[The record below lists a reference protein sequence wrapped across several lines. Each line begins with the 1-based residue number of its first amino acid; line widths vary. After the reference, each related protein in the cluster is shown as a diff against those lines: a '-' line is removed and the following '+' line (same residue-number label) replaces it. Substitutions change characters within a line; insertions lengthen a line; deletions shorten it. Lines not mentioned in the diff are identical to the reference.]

1 MILGYK
7 QYFPFNGEWT
17 NFEHKILAGFP
28 SGYSMVIGKSY
39 CSGLPINQQLSYM
52 NLFLDNIANADP
64 KLHSIREDK
73 HNRWKP
79 GMIIHHS
86 FGIRTKKYR
95 CFAKSKC
102 VAVQNISILVM
113 SQICVENCH
122 TVTEYIPRLNETFY
136 KTFKI
141 LIDGR
146 ELSDKEIGVL
156 AKNDG
161 FDSTDDFF
169 RWFDKPFKGK
179 IIHWT
184 DLKY

>member
-7 QYFPFNGEWT
+7 QYFPFSGEWT
-17 NFEHKILAGFP
+17 NFEHKILAGLP

-86 FGIRTKKYR
+86 FGVRTKNYR

-102 VAVQNISILVM
+102 VAVQAIEIEEMIMCDSFKCYV
-113 SQICVENCH
+113 CVE
-122 TVTEYIPRLNETFY
+122 TTKLNEVLTRV
-136 KTFKI
+136 FKVK
-141 LIDGR
+141 IDER
-146 ELSDKEIGVL
+146 LLYTSEIESL

-161 FDSTDDFF
+161 FDTTEDFF
-169 RWFDKPFKGK
+169 KWFNGNFKGK